1 MTKKKDPLV
10 DDFCHR
16 LRDALPPS
24 VRALGKDIEQVLCDT
39 MQATFEKLNVVT
51 REEFDAQTKVLARL
65 REKIEQLEHELANLE
80 KRCP

>member
-1 MTKKKDPLV
+1 MTKKKEPLV
-10 DDFCHR
+10 DDLCNR

-24 VRALGKDIEQVLCDT
+24 VRALGKDIEQALCDIVQT
-39 MQATFEKLNVVT
+39 AFEKLNLVT